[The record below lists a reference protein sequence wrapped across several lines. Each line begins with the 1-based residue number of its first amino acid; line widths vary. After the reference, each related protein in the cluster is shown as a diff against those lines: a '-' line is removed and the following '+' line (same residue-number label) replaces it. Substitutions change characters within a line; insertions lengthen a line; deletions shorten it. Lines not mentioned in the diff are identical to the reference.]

1 MIRRPPRSTL
11 FPYTT
16 LFRSYLMRNAQWL
29 VQSIGVDGFRLD
41 AAKHFEP
48 FVLNY
53 FDRAVY
59 RSSLR
64 TLLDGSTRQIFSFY
78 EVFDG
83 DLNYLQTFVRKDIDR
98 ANPGV

>member
-41 AAKHFEP
+41 AAKNFDP

-59 RSSLR
+59 RSSMR
-64 TLLDGSTRQIFSFY
+64 PLLNGQQRNIFSFS
-78 EVFDG
+78 EVYDG
-83 DLNYLQTFVRKDIDR
+83 DQNLLQSDTRKDINP
-98 ANPGV
+98 ASPGV